1 MSGPFVS
8 GELWA
13 AVEPLL
19 PEESPKPKGGR
30 PRCCDRRALEG
41 IVFVLRS
48 GIGWERLPREVFGC
62 TGMTCWRRER
72 DWHAAGLLGGLPR
85 VLLERL
91 AAADALDWGRASI
104 DEPRRS
110 PQKGALVAG
119 HEDRP
124 EPHGPRPSGLEAP
137 PRRRCPGHAA
147 GLRVERREPSRRARY
162 WRPPS
167 MSSRAC
173 AAAGGVP
180 DAGHASSMRTRPATT
195 AAAAPGAGR
204 GLSPRASRGAASSA
218 RTASAATAGWSSAPW
233 PGSPT
238 SDA

>member
-1 MSGPFVS
+1 MS

-147 GLRVERREPSRRARY
+147 GLRVERREPSRRARC

-167 MSSRAC
+167 MSSRGSLKNLGVRRPGRDRWGHGRAPAAIGRRRRRACRRAFGC
-173 AAAGGVP
+173 AAAAGDGRRGGSTASV
-180 DAGHASSMRTRPATT
+180 ASSRSVWLRP
-195 AAAAPGAGR
+195 G
-204 GLSPRASRGAASSA
+204 
-218 RTASAATAGWSSAPW
+218 
-233 PGSPT
+233 
-238 SDA
+238 